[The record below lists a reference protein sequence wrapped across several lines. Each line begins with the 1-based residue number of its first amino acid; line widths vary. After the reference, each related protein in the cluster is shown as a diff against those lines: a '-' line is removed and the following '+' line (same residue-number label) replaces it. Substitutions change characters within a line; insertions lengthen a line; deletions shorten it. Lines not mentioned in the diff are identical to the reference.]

1 MSSRWTTFHSAFD
14 DISTRVSHAADLTR
28 EIVSKVENV
37 HEAMTTLD
45 ASAKEIA
52 GFTEEIDKIAFQ
64 TKILSMNA
72 SIEAARAGA
81 AGREFSVVAGE
92 VKSLS
97 GRVGDAT
104 KSVHAQTTSIM
115 EGAARAAGVHDEVRE
130 CLKEINSTNTN
141 VAHTVKEEAA
151 TVSQMNS
158 TVRRIGTQCTR
169 MVENVKRTADETDL
183 LADDV
188 KETYEQMLKF
198 G

>member
-1 MSSRWTTFHSAFD
+1 M
-14 DISTRVSHAADLTR
+14 
-28 EIVSKVENV
+28 EKVENGYQV
-37 HEAMTTLD
+37 MTSLE

-81 AGREFSVVAGE
+81 AGREFGVVAGE

-104 KSVHAQTTSIM
+104 KSVHAQTTNIM
-115 EGAARAAGVHDEVRE
+115 EGADQAVAVHGEVRKR
-130 CLKEINSTNTN
+130 LTEINSSNAD
-141 VAHTVKEEAA
+141 VAKTVHEEAA
-151 TVSQMNS
+151 TVSMMNA
-158 TVRRIGTQCTR
+158 TVRRVSSQCNR
-169 MVENVKRTADETDL
+169 MVENVKRTADETTV
-183 LADDV
+183 LADEV
-188 KETYEQMLKF
+188 KETYESMLKF